1 MTRSR
6 ISFNI
11 HGQNIPDVGRL
22 KKHLLKINPSV
33 LLAMDNLGF
42 LREMMVD
49 LTDTIMIHR
58 NYGITNGDDDVHI
71 KVTPARW
78 LELRAKESEGGIYL
92 YTTNEPAFDQ
102 KSIQWH
108 IELMELAAKQGVR
121 LVIGNWAVGNPG
133 PDDWG
138 QAKRMLE
145 LLDQHRDLF
154 ILGLHEYACGI
165 ITSGLYGGYP
175 NNAGVQPGTP
185 GGQDLV
191 PKDKWPSDVSKI
203 TQWHCGRFNFL
214 VNYCKKNNIKP
225 PRIVITEHGFDDVS
239 DIKGWAEKLEKTAKY
254 ASIRG
259 WKSLK
264 TQWDK
269 WFNPIGWS
277 AERGYFEQL
286 KWADQTIYQN
296 SVVEGQCTYCWGH
309 SSEVW
314 DQFDVAEA
322 SEFQKLLE
330 AYAQAVDAPIST
342 PPHTTSPLPD
352 LKPDTL
358 FLPHSAI
365 IGDLTKHNV
374 RTGRTTKH
382 KIVSVVGSKNVLTIY
397 EPVFTRID
405 TDKDETVRRWQWVE
419 TTIDETLVAGWLCI
433 DGVKFDV
440 PHAPVDSTPVPEV
453 TIPPST
459 TLPPEPPSAPDDTPM
474 LKTYRIPLI
483 VEVTTTSQEAAE
495 AVAEQSL
502 AAARFNWQ
510 MFFEMQKVYPYLDSI
525 KDVQFKVELP

>member
-1 MTRSR
+1 MARRSR
-6 ISFNI
+6 LTYNV

-22 KKHLLKINPSV
+22 KSHLLKINPFH

-49 LTDTIMIHR
+49 LKDTIMIHR

-108 IELMELAAKQGVR
+108 IELMELAAKQGVK

-145 LLDQHRDLF
+145 LLDQNRDLF
-154 ILGLHEYACGI
+154 VLGLHEYACGI

-191 PKDKWPSDVSKI
+191 PKDKWPKDVSKI

-214 VNYCKKNNIKP
+214 VNYCQKNNIKP
-225 PRIVITEHGFDDVS
+225 PRIIITEHGFDDVS
-239 DIKGWAEKLEKTAKY
+239 DIKGWAEKLEKTQNY
-254 ASIRG
+254 SSIRG
-259 WKSLK
+259 WKSLRS
-264 TQWDK
+264 QWDK

-286 KWADQTIYQN
+286 VWADQTIYQN
-296 SVVEGQCTYCWGH
+296 SVVEGQCVYCWGH
-309 SSEVW
+309 SSEIW
-314 DQFDVAEA
+314 EQFDVSEA
-322 SEFQKLLE
+322 YEFQGRLE
-330 AYAQAVDAPIST
+330 DYAKAVDVPIVNTKPIPMPKPLDASNPRQQTLVST
-342 PPHTTSPLPD
+342 NVGRIVRAGAGIDYKPYTTI
-352 LKPDTL
+352 KN
-358 FLPHSAI
+358 
-365 IGDLTKHNV
+365 GD
-374 RTGRTTKH
+374 
-382 KIVSVVGSKNVLTIY
+382 VLTVYDPIK
-397 EPVFTRID
+397 
-405 TDKDETVRRWQWVE
+405 KDGQGMRWVWIESSMVN
-419 TTIDETLVAGWLCI
+419 GWLCI
-433 DGVKFDV
+433 DGISFG
-440 PHAPVDSTPVPEV
+440 PPPISTPIPSPTVPP
-453 TIPPST
+453 TS
-459 TLPPEPPSAPDDTPM
+459 TLPPEPPPAPDDTPVPPI
-474 LKTYRIPLI
+474 IPVEFIQYDYAVKLSVYAKDRDTADRMVTLFGTI
-483 VEVTTTSQEAAE
+483 VKQSPTLL
-495 AVAEQSL
+495 AVL
-502 AAARFNWQ
+502 ADAIVRADCVKSVDF
-510 MFFEMQKVYPYLDSI
+510 
-525 KDVQFKVELP
+525 DVQLPK